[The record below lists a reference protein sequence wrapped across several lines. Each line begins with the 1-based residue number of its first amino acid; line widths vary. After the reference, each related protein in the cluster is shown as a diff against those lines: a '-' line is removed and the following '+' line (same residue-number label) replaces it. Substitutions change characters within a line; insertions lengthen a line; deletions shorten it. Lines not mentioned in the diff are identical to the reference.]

1 MSRLL
6 QPRSYF
12 IGDFVVH
19 EPKSKNYLAA
29 CIQLCSNEDVQANL
43 SRVEALIERA
53 AGYGASLVATPENTP
68 FLGAQFH
75 KVDLAQPLDGS
86 IMSGF
91 SEIAKRLGIHLLI
104 GSFAEQKRFET
115 GEVDPHRCYNTS
127 VLFGPSGA
135 RLNVYRKIHLFDV
148 DVPGGL
154 CVKESDTIA
163 PGDAIEVAQTP
174 LGDLG
179 LSICYDLRFAELYQA
194 QIRRGAEV
202 LMVPSAFTLTTGK
215 DHWHALLKTRA
226 IENGAY
232 VLAPAQWGTHD
243 EAGLRKSYGHSV
255 IIDPWGTVIAEASD
269 GEGLC
274 CAEIE
279 LDRVERVRS
288 AIPVQANRRLEWGI
302 R

>member
-1 MSRLL
+1 MSLLL

-12 IGDFVVH
+12 IGDFVVR

-53 AGYGASLVATPENTP
+53 AGYGASLVATPETYT

-75 KVDLAQPLDGS
+75 KVDLLQPLDGS

-104 GSFAEQKRFET
+104 GSFAEQKRLET
-115 GEVDPHRCYNTS
+115 GEVDPTDAITS

-163 PGDAIEVAQTP
+163 PGDTIEVAQTP

-179 LSICYDLRFAELYQA
+179 LSICYDLRFAELTKRKFVA
-194 QIRRGAEV
+194 ARRC
-202 LMVPSAFTLTTGK
+202 SWC
-215 DHWHALLKTRA
+215 HR
-226 IENGAY
+226 
-232 VLAPAQWGTHD
+232 
-243 EAGLRKSYGHSV
+243 
-255 IIDPWGTVIAEASD
+255 
-269 GEGLC
+269 
-274 CAEIE
+274 
-279 LDRVERVRS
+279 RS
-288 AIPVQANRRLEWGI
+288 R
-302 R
+302 